1 MGAGFVFKTKSPEEE
16 AMRQR
21 GEKNMNWASADVNF
35 DDNDVAPDDGGGAV

>member
-21 GEKNMNWASADVNF
+21 GENRLITAGDIQII
-35 DDNDVAPDDGGGAV
+35 VAATNRLI